1 MSYLK
6 GAPVNQI
13 ETIEHIREE
22 DGTLRPEFVNAV
34 SGAVESGDEQR
45 LRTLVSDLHEA
56 DFADLVEL
64 LEPDQRRDF
73 VRLLG
78 DDFDVHALP
87 ELDESLRD
95 EVLEEL
101 PPEVVV
107 DAVRELDS
115 DDAVYVLEDM
125 DEQEREEILSRIPR
139 SERVALTRSLEYPE
153 DSAGRLMRSEFVA
166 VPPYWT
172 VGQTIDYLRDT
183 EDLPTDFHEIFV
195 VDPAYHLLGSV
206 PLSHVLRTARPVK
219 ISDIMEIGRPV
230 IPADEDQEQTA
241 YRFEQYNLVS
251 AAVVDK
257 DQRVVGVITV
267 DDIVDVIQEEAEE
280 DIHRLGGVGDE
291 ELTDTVPR
299 IARSRFTWLAVNL
312 LTAIIASSVISLFD
326 ATIEQMVALAV
337 LMPIVASMG
346 GNAGTQTMTVAVRA
360 IATNDLLPVNARR
373 IVMREIYVALLNG
386 CLFAIVM
393 GLVAWAWFSNPALGV
408 VIGVAMIV
416 NMLMAGLAGI
426 LVPLVLN
433 RFHVDPAVASS
444 VFVTTITDVIGFFA
458 FLGLA
463 AVWLSSG

>member
-1 MSYLK
+1 M
-6 GAPVNQI
+6 NQI
-13 ETIEHIREE
+13 ETVEHIREE
-22 DGTLRPEFVNAV
+22 DGTLRPEFVNTVAAAV
-34 SGAVESGDEQR
+34 RSGDEKR
-45 LRTLVSDLHEA
+45 LCTLVCDLHEA

-64 LEPDQRRDF
+64 LEPDQRREF

-78 DDFDVHALP
+78 DEFDVHALP

-107 DAVRELDS
+107 GAVRELDS

-125 DEQEREEILSRIPR
+125 DEQEREQILSRIPR

-172 VGQTIDYLRDT
+172 VGQTIDYLRET

-206 PLSHVLRTARPVK
+206 PLSHVLRTARPVV
-219 ISDIMEIGRPV
+219 ISTIMETDRPV

-251 AAVVDK
+251 AAVVDEN
-257 DQRVVGVITV
+257 QRVVGVITI

-373 IVMREIYVALLNG
+373 VVMREIYVALLNG
-386 CLFAIVM
+386 CLFALVM
-393 GLVAWAWFSNPALGV
+393 GLVAWIWFGNPALGV

-426 LVPLVLN
+426 MVPLVLE
-433 RFHVDPAVASS
+433 RFSIDPAVASS

-463 AVWLSSG
+463 ALWLAHG